1 MKMLGMLIFCTLY
14 TFMQLPDVYAMSSTS
29 DKLTLHIITHSH
41 LDAGWV
47 YDVDKCYDVVKT
59 IFSGVFQELL
69 KNRSRTY
76 TVGDLYFFERWYK
89 TELDA

>member
-1 MKMLGMLIFCTLY
+1 MKMLGMLIFYALC
-14 TFMQLPDVYAMSSTS
+14 TFMQLPDVIAISSTP

-89 TELDA
+89 